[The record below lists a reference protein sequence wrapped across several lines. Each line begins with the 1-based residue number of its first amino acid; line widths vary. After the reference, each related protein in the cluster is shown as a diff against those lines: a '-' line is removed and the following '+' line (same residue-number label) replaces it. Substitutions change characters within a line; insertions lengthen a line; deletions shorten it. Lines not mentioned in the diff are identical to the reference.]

1 MQSIKTIIAKSINI
15 SGRTNRFD
23 HFLRKLFL
31 LLAQIPITI
40 IAVIIIGFVAKLVD
54 EPAQMGMSITI
65 DFFFIIL
72 FLIYAY
78 VFGLLWNVVTVLRL
92 HDMNL
97 DGRWCIFNFVIF
109 IPMLLFLFRIIVPK
123 PGSLPLSYSL
133 PICLFVLFNLIITF
147 VKGSPDENFYGPP
160 PGTESAEAQPKKA
173 GRNTSKPSGKAAA
186 QQPKSVP
193 RTTPNP
199 YAGYTAPETNRA
211 GMARPTPGHGAARSV
226 DKNFLK
232 HNDRYKPKTA
242 RKK

>member
-1 MQSIKTIIAKSINI
+1 MLKTIIAKSLFI
-15 SGRTNRFD
+15 SGRINRLD

-40 IAVIIIGFVAKLVD
+40 IAIIIIGFVAKLVG

-109 IPMLLFLFRIIVPK
+109 IPMVLFLFRIIVPK
-123 PGSLPLSYSL
+123 PGQFPLSYSL
-133 PICLFVLFNLIITF
+133 PISLFVLFNLIILF
-147 VKGSPDENFYGPP
+147 AKGSPGENFYGPP
-160 PGTESAEAQPKKA
+160 PGEESAETQTQKTTKRTPK
-173 GRNTSKPSGKAAA
+173 TPGKAPT

-199 YAGYTAPETNRA
+199 YAGHTAPEARPQA
-211 GMARPTPGHGAARSV
+211 GVARPTPGNGIARSV